1 MRLYNIL
8 HKNSN
13 FLFPI
18 VTIIMVIVHLEITYM
33 PINVREYYFSTLSL
47 EILHYSIL
55 TLMAMWSAYIVFTI
69 HLQSVSKQ
77 ISNVDTK
84 EADVPVPSTPKV
96 SEDKPGQ
103 RFVYS
108 YL

>member
-1 MRLYNIL
+1 MRLYNFL
-8 HKNSN
+8 QKNSN

-18 VTIIMVIVHLEITYM
+18 VTIFMVIVHLEITYM
-33 PINVREYYFSTLSL
+33 PIDVREYYFSTLSL

-69 HLQSVSKQ
+69 HLQSVS
-77 ISNVDTK
+77 NVDTK

>member
-1 MRLYNIL
+1 
-8 HKNSN
+8 
-13 FLFPI
+13 
-18 VTIIMVIVHLEITYM
+18 MVIVHLEITYM

-47 EILHYSIL
+47 EILHYSIS

-84 EADVPVPSTPKV
+84 EADVPSTPKV

>member
-1 MRLYNIL
+1 
-8 HKNSN
+8 
-13 FLFPI
+13 
-18 VTIIMVIVHLEITYM
+18 MVIVHLEITYM
-33 PINVREYYFSTLSL
+33 PIDVREYYFSTLSL
-47 EILHYSIL
+47 EILHYSIS

-84 EADVPVPSTPKV
+84 EADVPSTPKV

>member
-1 MRLYNIL
+1 
-8 HKNSN
+8 
-13 FLFPI
+13 
-18 VTIIMVIVHLEITYM
+18 M

-47 EILHYSIL
+47 EILHYSIS

-84 EADVPVPSTPKV
+84 EADVPSTPKV

>member
-1 MRLYNIL
+1 
-8 HKNSN
+8 
-13 FLFPI
+13 
-18 VTIIMVIVHLEITYM
+18 
-33 PINVREYYFSTLSL
+33 
-47 EILHYSIL
+47 
-55 TLMAMWSAYIVFTI
+55 MAMWSAYIVFTI